1 MAERS
6 YEMLQTPGREE
17 KNAISFSR
25 AEEICPE
32 AVPDLGI
39 WTLYKRGS
47 SGAPVYI
54 LGSPE
59 VDRFVLIPTAA
70 ITVIQAVIPL
80 MDGNH
85 SIESIAHI
93 IQQRYARKIDIA
105 RLYDRLSING
115 LILRPAPKSIERGD
129 IESMSLT
136 LLKLDI
142 RSVFRRIRK
151 VARALA
157 PFLAVLSILL
167 ILAGVF
173 VQCFDS
179 TYAREAVKL
188 TSRNGKIRADIVLYY
203 TFLFCSFFFHELSH
217 GLAATYFGLI
227 PRKLCFGLYLG
238 YLPMVYLRIGGTY
251 TLPEWQR
258 IVVWFAGVWWNFTFG
273 SICALLL
280 RIHSFP
286 PGTAHVIFVA
296 IVANYWLGI
305 VNLYPFMPTDGYFIT
320 ATLAK
325 GVNFRSNAWREI
337 GRWLKGEPSKFST
350 TMILFLTIT
359 ISTSI
364 WVFYKCVH
372 SIRSFSDIRLWL
384 TAIPI
389 LFIVVRSTWQMF
401 HTRQSSPTPREA

>member
-1 MAERS
+1 
-6 YEMLQTPGREE
+6 
-17 KNAISFSR
+17 
-25 AEEICPE
+25 
-32 AVPDLGI
+32 
-39 WTLYKRGS
+39 
-47 SGAPVYI
+47 
-54 LGSPE
+54 
-59 VDRFVLIPTAA
+59 
-70 ITVIQAVIPL
+70 
-80 MDGNH
+80 
-85 SIESIAHI
+85 
-93 IQQRYARKIDIA
+93 
-105 RLYDRLSING
+105 
-115 LILRPAPKSIERGD
+115 
-129 IESMSLT
+129 MSLT